1 MKRNIDTGLLIF
13 RLTLGILMLMHGIHK
28 LINGVDGIKVML
40 AEVGLPGFL
49 AYGVHLGE
57 TIAALL
63 MIIGFRTRLAAIAYT
78 GVMVVAF
85 LMAHIDPLFALGKSG
100 KINGID
106 FKNNKHFNNNYSV
119 HDNFLGIPRQAGR
132 AFRYN
137 LFVPLVLHKN
147 DFRCTR
153 GVS

>member
-1 MKRNIDTGLLIF
+1 MKRNIDAGLLIF

-28 LINGVDGIKVML
+28 LINGVDGIKGML

-49 AYGVHLGE
+49 AYGVHLCE

-63 MIIGFRTRLAAIAYT
+63 LIVGFRTRLAAVAYT

-100 KINGID
+100 AWLHEGIAL
-106 FKNNKHFNNNYSV
+106 FLFGGLGLIFTGGGKYALSTNNQW
-119 HDNFLGIPRQAGR
+119 D
-132 AFRYN
+132 
-137 LFVPLVLHKN
+137 
-147 DFRCTR
+147 
-153 GVS
+153 